1 MATELLC
8 ATCPIYGVEAAGHFF
23 EYWFRGCEGLAEL
36 RHGQPGPDGKLI
48 NVRPEWFSLDH
59 LENMARRAVA
69 LSSEGR
75 EVYFGVS
82 TRLERRGRKDSVAVV
97 PGPFADLDFSAFEA
111 GGIEAL
117 ERLDRFRPQP
127 TALVHSGG
135 GLHPYWRL
143 KAPLLPTRQTQAI
156 VKAVVRELGA
166 DPAATDLSRVLR
178 VPGTWSWK
186 RDAPVKLLRCSC
198 SN

>member
-1 MATELLC
+1 MTAQMKSV
-8 ATCPIYGVEAAGHFF
+8 CPAFGVEAASHFLCN
-23 EYWFRGCEGLAEL
+23 WFRGCEGLVEL
-36 RHGQPGPDGKLI
+36 RHKTDDRMVQ
-48 NVRPEWFSLDH
+48 EFFSLDC
-59 LENMARRAVA
+59 LDNMARRAVA
-69 LSSEGR
+69 LSSKGS

-97 PGPFADLDFSAFEA
+97 PGPFCDLDFSPFEA
-111 GGIEAL
+111 GGIDAL
-117 ERLDRFRPQP
+117 ERLDRFKPQP

-143 KAPLLPTRQTQAI
+143 KTPLLPTPQTQAI
-156 VKAVVRELGA
+156 IKAIVRELEA

-186 RDAPVKLLRCSC
+186 RDAPVRLLRCSC
-198 SN
+198 ST